1 MENDNND
8 NKAKVAVKRT
18 RAKPAPKLPTEPVA
32 APADAPAVEVAA
44 LEVPAKKAK
53 KEAKVKVVR
62 DSFTMPQ
69 AEYKRIADIKET
81 CLKVG
86 RHVKKSEVL
95 RAGLQALAGMG
106 EAELLAVIAGLEAIP
121 TGRPKKR

>member
-1 MENDNND
+1 MENDN
-8 NKAKVAVKRT
+8 KTKTTTARRT
-18 RAKPAPKLPTEPVA
+18 RAKPAVKLPTEPVA

-53 KEAKVKVVR
+53 KEVKVKVVR

-69 AEYKRIADIKET
+69 AEYKKIADIKEA
-81 CLKVG
+81 CLKAG

-95 RAGLQALAGMG
+95 RAGLQALVAMS
-106 EAELLAVIAGLEAIP
+106 EAELLAAIVALDAIP